1 MPPRDLPIYELE
13 REIVSSLGENPRLIL
28 QAPTGSGKSTQ
39 VPQILLDGNL
49 LGTGEVV
56 VLQPRRLAARL
67 LAKRVA
73 QERGGSLG
81 EEVGYQIRFERTVSA
96 QTRIRF
102 VTEGILLRQLLQDP
116 ELRGISAILF
126 DEFHERHLYGD
137 ITLARALQLQETK
150 RPDLLLVVMSATL
163 ESDKLEKYLAPCPV
177 LTSSGRTYPVE
188 IEYLAKPVRAE
199 NYPIWDLAADELER
213 LAPQTEGDALIF
225 MPGKYEIT
233 RTISAIRAS
242 RVSDRFVALPLY
254 SELPP
259 NEQDAA
265 IAPNDQRKAIVAT
278 NVAETSLTIDGVR
291 LVLDSGLARI
301 ARFDPRRGINTLFI
315 EKISRASAE
324 QRAGRAGRTA
334 PGHCLRLWTEREQVE
349 RAPQELPEVKRLDLA
364 EVVLTLKASG
374 IDDIAAF
381 HWLEPPE
388 LKALENAEQLL
399 TDLGALGSARVSR
412 AGGGVPPQRT
422 FGDESIAEIRAKVRD
437 GETPSPARETRALPR
452 MADSCP
458 GSITSLG
465 RRMLAFPVHPRYARM
480 LLAAEAEGCVR
491 AIALI
496 AALTQGRS
504 LLRRAE
510 GKQMRSDR
518 EDLLGSEDE
527 SDLFILLRAF
537 RFAENN
543 HFDPRRCASLGVHAG
558 AAREAAQLWQQ
569 FLGIARAESLDV
581 GEHEAKPGAIARCV
595 LTGFPDQVAV
605 RLDEGTLRCAL
616 VHNRRGVLAHESVVH
631 RTKLLTASEI
641 REIES
646 SDGERQVLLTLAT
659 AIERDWLTEFFP
671 EAITEKVEAVFDSS
685 LRRVIGRSVT
695 LFHDLVLEE
704 KKSDRVPPNEAATLL
719 AREVAAGTCPL
730 KKWDHATEQWIA
742 RLNFAA
748 SRFPELELPPI
759 GAAERTLLLEQI
771 CFGAMSYK
779 EIKERPVGP
788 ALKSWLSRA
797 QQSALEPFAPERIRL
812 PNGRNA
818 KISYGPTA
826 EPTIAV
832 RIQDLYGV
840 ETKLLA
846 GAGRVPLR
854 IEVLAPNHRPI
865 QITDDL
871 ATFWR
876 ASYPK
881 IKKELQ
887 RKYPKHLWR

>member
-1 MPPRDLPIYELE
+1 MQRDLPIYELE
-13 REIVSSLGENPRLIL
+13 NEIVSSLGKQPRLIL

-39 VPQILLDGNL
+39 VPQILLERGL
-49 LGTGEVV
+49 LGAGEVV

-73 QERGGSLG
+73 QERKVSLG
-81 EEVGYQIRFERTVSA
+81 EEVGYQIRFDRVVSA
-96 QTRIRF
+96 KTRLRF

-116 ELRGISAILF
+116 QLRGVSAILF

-137 ITLARALQLQETK
+137 ITLARALQLQETN
-150 RPDLLLVVMSATL
+150 RPDLQLVVMSATL

-177 LTSSGRTYPVE
+177 LTSSGRTHPVT
-188 IEYLAKPVRAE
+188 IEYLTKPVRAE
-199 NYPIWDLAADELER
+199 NYPTWDLAADELVR
-213 LAPQTEGDALIF
+213 LATKTEGDALIF

-242 RVSDRFVALPLY
+242 QVSDCFIVLPLY

-259 NEQDAA
+259 AEQDAA
-265 IAPNDQRKAIVAT
+265 LTPYEKRKVIVAT

-291 LVLDSGLARI
+291 VVIDSGLARI

-315 EKISRASAE
+315 EKISRASSD

-334 PGHCLRLWTEREQVE
+334 PGHCLRLWTEREHLE
-349 RAPQELPEVKRLDLA
+349 RAAQELPEVKRLDLA

-374 IDDIAAF
+374 IKDVAGF
-381 HWLEPPE
+381 RWLEAPDP
-388 LKALENAEQLL
+388 KALESAKQLL
-399 TDLGALGSARVSR
+399 SDLGATSDSARVCR
-412 AGGGVPPQRT
+412 PGVAVS
-422 FGDESIAEIRAKVRD
+422 DCENV
-437 GETPSPARETRALPR
+437 
-452 MADSCP
+452 
-458 GSITSLG
+458 ITSLG

-480 LLAAEAEGCVR
+480 LLAAQEEGCVR
-491 AIALI
+491 GIALI

-518 EDLLGSEDE
+518 EDSFGSDDE

-537 RFAENN
+537 RFAEKNN
-543 HFDPRRCASLGVHAG
+543 FDPRRCSQLGVHAG
-558 AAREAAQLWQQ
+558 AAREAAQLWEQ
-569 FLGIARAESLDV
+569 FLDIARAEGLHV
-581 GEHEAKPGAIARCV
+581 AEQETKPGAIARCV
-595 LTGFPDQVAV
+595 LTGFPDQVAA

-616 VHNRRGVLAHESVVH
+616 VHNRRGVLARESVVH
-631 RTKLLTASEI
+631 RARLLTASEI

-646 SDGERQVLLTLAT
+646 SDGERQVLLTLAS
-659 AIERDWLTEFFP
+659 AIKPEWLSEFFP
-671 EAITEKVEAVFDSS
+671 EAVREKVEVLFDPSA
-685 LRRVIGRSVT
+685 RRVIGRSLL

-704 KKSDRVPPNEAATLL
+704 KRTERVPPGAAAALL
-719 AREVAAGTCPL
+719 AREVSAGNYPL

-748 SRFPELELPPI
+748 GNFPELELPPI
-759 GAAERTLLLEQI
+759 GEAERALLIEQI
-771 CFGAMSYK
+771 CLGATSYK
-779 EIKERPVGP
+779 EIKDRPVAP
-788 ALKSWLSRA
+788 ALKSWLNPA
-797 QQSALEPFAPERIRL
+797 QQRALEQFAPERIRL
-812 PNGRNA
+812 PNERNA
-818 KISYGPTA
+818 KVTYGAGRTPTV
-826 EPTIAV
+826 AV

-840 ETKLLA
+840 ERGLTI
-846 GAGRVPLR
+846 GTGRVPLR

-876 ASYPK
+876 ESYPK
-881 IKKELQ
+881 IKNELQ
-887 RKYPKHLWR
+887 RKYPKHQWR